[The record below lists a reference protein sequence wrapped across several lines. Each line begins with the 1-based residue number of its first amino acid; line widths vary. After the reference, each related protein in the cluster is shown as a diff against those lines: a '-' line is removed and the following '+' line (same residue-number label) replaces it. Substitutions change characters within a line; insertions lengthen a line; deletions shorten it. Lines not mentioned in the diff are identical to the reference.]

1 MKSASLQTVD
11 LSKAS
16 SLSTWKATTKVVT
29 RNVGSLQKQWLNSA
43 SLYLVW
49 SNITCPPGQRFWSN
63 RYDAR
68 AIIGQVVI
76 HEKLIVTF
84 KGQKKVRHRSFN
96 TKSLPFRFE
105 IQPQDEIED
114 IQVDPFSS
122 LPPTMS
128 SFIVPSAFTS
138 LAFDHQP
145 SSMPSSPAF
154 QGVKQRP
161 PKMGS
166 LNREASQRQF
176 IDSSDLFKPWHLL
189 QI

>member
-1 MKSASLQTVD
+1 MQAFIWSCQTSRVLQVRD
-11 LSKAS
+11 FG
-16 SLSTWKATTKVVT
+16 
-29 RNVGSLQKQWLNSA
+29 R
-43 SLYLVW
+43 
-49 SNITCPPGQRFWSN
+49 I
-63 RYDAR
+63 DMMR
-68 AIIGQVVI
+68 AKIGQVVI

-166 LNREASQRQF
+166 LNREASQRQL
-176 IDSSDLFKPWHLL
+176 IDSSDLFTPSYIIHDPDQFKMAASLELCIFDPML
-189 QI
+189 

>member
-1 MKSASLQTVD
+1 MWL
-11 LSKAS
+11 LKA
-16 SLSTWKATTKVVT
+16 K
-29 RNVGSLQKQWLNSA
+29 
-43 SLYLVW
+43 
-49 SNITCPPGQRFWSN
+49 NI
-63 RYDAR
+63 
-68 AIIGQVVI
+68 I
-76 HEKLIVTF
+76 
-84 KGQKKVRHRSFN
+84 RHRSFN
-96 TKSLPFRFE
+96 TKCLPFRFE

-166 LNREASQRQF
+166 LNREASQRQL
-176 IDSSDLFKPWHLL
+176 IDSSDLFMNYAFLTYAIRAKLL
-189 QI
+189 LIGETNSCEVQMGQ